1 MATSLWIMDRAG
13 YFSQIHFNTPKN
25 KNATPSRAFS
35 LSLLPLSRFKPL
47 SPIST
52 SSEPPR
58 RSMRHR
64 VVRCAAAESGDDEFT
79 AKSGYLFELSV
90 TKADSLGEYQIPKIT
105 VVCSRKPL
113 LVARRLVQ
121 TSIAFGKWFSL
132 RYIDTLLDRS
142 ESMFQDREC
151 RVANGL
157 DCFEYPAISC
167 RKHSAVL
174 TDFGGVG
181 DGKTSNTKAF
191 QYAISNLSHYA
202 SDGGALLVVP
212 PGKWLTGSFNLTSH
226 FTLFL
231 QKEATILGS
240 QDESE
245 WPTLPV
251 LPSYGR
257 GRDAPDGQGD
267 IIIQGLTILA
277 PIDSPNT
284 DGIDLGVPWTEEEHR
299 TFPVGFEKLG
309 KGDWRGISRNY
320 VTSRTPTQVA
330 SHAHKYF
337 IRLATM
343 NKKKRRSSLFDMVG
357 NDITNPIS
365 SSNCKSSKC
374 EIEDDVTLSLV
385 QLQDTKLDEHKDSDK
400 YCEAGPAGA
409 EHEVV
414 PLWLHPQMKSSNNN
428 VAAVVPDLELTL
440 AVSKGKA
447 KTLLGLEQTQTKSSP
462 DSFLL
467 GPISFYRAYRA
478 LAERYDHATGVI
490 RQAHHATGYKPQ
502 LRSWRSSQ
510 KKNHLLESSL
520 FNVNSELEGLR
531 IKSKILEDSCL
542 LFDHEKSSLTSDKEM
557 LVSQL
562 NITHQTLKDLGKKHT
577 FGIEREEHSRIVQLN
592 DCQLAEKELQIF
604 VLQEDADYQK
614 KEFEEELDRAAHA
627 QMEIFILHKCI
638 QGSEQKNFS
647 LLVESQRLLESS
659 KLSDRLVSKLENDNV
674 QKQVDVNSLSEK
686 IKILRIGLL
695 QALKTLDVNSEPWC
709 DGIIEEDQEL
719 LNHIHGKLQ
728 ETQNSF
734 QVAIEN
740 SVLVAFLGQLK
751 LKAEKLLTE
760 RDSLDK
766 ELRTQSKQF
775 LALQAEVQKI
785 LEKNQELKLTISKG
799 EGKMEVMTTEIEN
812 LCKQLLD
819 LKEDH
824 QNIKE
829 ESCKTFEEK
838 NSLMKRFWDL
848 GEEKSK
854 LEEEICIMIHD
865 TIAQSNLS
873 LLYQNIVLEKLQ
885 ALKELSKDLDRLCS
899 VNTDL
904 EEKLKIMMG
913 KLEDVQMENS
923 DLKESLIVSSNE
935 LKLVQSVNDQLNCQI
950 RNGKELLSQ
959 KENEILEAAKM
970 FSTLHDEK
978 TELQR
983 LVEDLKSKYDGARV
997 ILEDQASQILKL
1009 SSDKDTQATTLYTR
1023 LQISAVNE
1031 TLFEEKVREL
1041 ADACEDLDRRSN
1053 FKGMESETLKER
1065 VNKLEGENGRLRGH
1079 LAAYVPAVSA
1089 LNDCITSLEMQTL
1102 AHANPHNYKV
1112 LKVKDLMNHK
1122 YAESGPQ
1129 TGEDQNAMATDA
1141 LPGFQGLQKRI
1152 SAIEMA
1158 VKQME

>member
-1 MATSLWIMDRAG
+1 M
-13 YFSQIHFNTPKN
+13 
-25 KNATPSRAFS
+25 
-35 LSLLPLSRFKPL
+35 
-47 SPIST
+47 
-52 SSEPPR
+52 
-58 RSMRHR
+58 
-64 VVRCAAAESGDDEFT
+64 
-79 AKSGYLFELSV
+79 
-90 TKADSLGEYQIPKIT
+90 
-105 VVCSRKPL
+105 
-113 LVARRLVQ
+113 
-121 TSIAFGKWFSL
+121 
-132 RYIDTLLDRS
+132 
-142 ESMFQDREC
+142 
-151 RVANGL
+151 
-157 DCFEYPAISC
+157 
-167 RKHSAVL
+167 
-174 TDFGGVG
+174 
-181 DGKTSNTKAF
+181 
-191 QYAISNLSHYA
+191 
-202 SDGGALLVVP
+202 
-212 PGKWLTGSFNLTSH
+212 
-226 FTLFL
+226 
-231 QKEATILGS
+231 
-240 QDESE
+240 
-245 WPTLPV
+245 
-251 LPSYGR
+251 
-257 GRDAPDGQGD
+257 
-267 IIIQGLTILA
+267 
-277 PIDSPNT
+277 
-284 DGIDLGVPWTEEEHR
+284 
-299 TFPVGFEKLG
+299 
-309 KGDWRGISRNY
+309 
-320 VTSRTPTQVA
+320 
-330 SHAHKYF
+330 
-337 IRLATM
+337 
-343 NKKKRRSSLFDMVG
+343 
-357 NDITNPIS
+357 
-365 SSNCKSSKC
+365 
-374 EIEDDVTLSLV
+374 
-385 QLQDTKLDEHKDSDK
+385 
-400 YCEAGPAGA
+400 
-409 EHEVV
+409 
-414 PLWLHPQMKSSNNN
+414 
-428 VAAVVPDLELTL
+428 
-440 AVSKGKA
+440 
-447 KTLLGLEQTQTKSSP
+447 
-462 DSFLL
+462 
-467 GPISFYRAYRA
+467 
-478 LAERYDHATGVI
+478 
-490 RQAHHATGYKPQ
+490 
-502 LRSWRSSQ
+502 
-510 KKNHLLESSL
+510 
-520 FNVNSELEGLR
+520 
-531 IKSKILEDSCL
+531 
-542 LFDHEKSSLTSDKEM
+542 
-557 LVSQL
+557 
-562 NITHQTLKDLGKKHT
+562 
-577 FGIEREEHSRIVQLN
+577 
-592 DCQLAEKELQIF
+592 F

>member
-1 MATSLWIMDRAG
+1 MLLLPML
-13 YFSQIHFNTPKN
+13 
-25 KNATPSRAFS
+25 S
-35 LSLLPLSRFKPL
+35 LSPSFPSLASNRYLQFR
-47 SPIST
+47 
-52 SSEPPR
+52 PR
-58 RSMRHR
+58 RSRR
-64 VVRCAAAESGDDEFT
+64 VFRCAAAESGDDEFT

-90 TKADSLGEYQIPKIT
+90 TKADSLGEYQIPKIAA
-105 VVCSRKPL
+105 VCSRKPL

-121 TSIAFGKWFSL
+121 TSIAFGKWFGL

-151 RVANGL
+151 KVANGL
-157 DCFEYPAISC
+157 DCFEYPAINC

-181 DGKTSNTKAF
+181 DGKTSNTKGF

-240 QDESE
+240 QISNL
-245 WPTLPV
+245 TLINSLSLFVHPIYT
-251 LPSYGR
+251 S
-257 GRDAPDGQGD
+257 D

-299 TFPVGFEKLG
+299 TFLVGLEKLG

-320 VTSRTPTQVA
+320 VTSRTPTQVT
-330 SHAHKYF
+330 SHAQKYF

-385 QLQDTKLDEHKDSDK
+385 QLQDTKLDEQKDGDK

-428 VAAVVPDLELTL
+428 VATVVPDLELTL
-440 AVSKGKA
+440 A
-447 KTLLGLEQTQTKSSP
+447 
-462 DSFLL
+462 
-467 GPISFYRAYRA
+467 
-478 LAERYDHATGVI
+478 
-490 RQAHHATGYKPQ
+490 
-502 LRSWRSSQ
+502 
-510 KKNHLLESSL
+510 
-520 FNVNSELEGLR
+520 
-531 IKSKILEDSCL
+531 
-542 LFDHEKSSLTSDKEM
+542 
-557 LVSQL
+557 
-562 NITHQTLKDLGKKHT
+562 
-577 FGIEREEHSRIVQLN
+577 
-592 DCQLAEKELQIF
+592 AEKELQIF

-627 QMEIFILHKCI
+627 QMEIFILQKCI

-674 QKQVDVNSLSEK
+674 QKQVDVNSLFEK

-695 QALKTLDVNSEPWC
+695 QALKTLDANSEPWC

-734 QVAIEN
+734 
-740 SVLVAFLGQLK
+740 LK
-751 LKAEKLLTE
+751 LKVENLLTE
-760 RDSLDK
+760 RDSLDE

-775 LALQAEVQKI
+775 LTLQAEVQKI

-799 EGKMEVMTTEIEN
+799 EGKMEVMTTEIVN

-923 DLKESLIVSSNE
+923 DLKESLILSSNE

-978 TELQR
+978 TKLQR

-1009 SSDKDTQATTLYTR
+1009 SSDKDTQAATLYTR
-1023 LQISAVNE
+1023 LQISTVNE
-1031 TLFEEKVREL
+1031 TLFEEKVHEL

-1065 VNKLEGENGRLRGH
+1065 VNKLEGENGRLHGH